1 MYIVFPIPNGAGG
14 IAAGRAVSVL
24 KHAIQKWSD
33 QYSISYK
40 TKIHKYTL
48 RLCLPRDEDYT
59 FFQLSW
65 NITCLLYTSPS
76 PRDRQKSRMPSS
88 A

>member
-1 MYIVFPIPNGAGG
+1 MYIVFPLPNGAGG
-14 IAAGRAVSVL
+14 IAAGRAVAVL
-24 KHAIQKWSD
+24 RHTIQKWSE

-65 NITCLLYTSPS
+65 NISGHYEFYQTRYSIITTES
-76 PRDRQKSRMPSS
+76 
-88 A
+88 

>member
-1 MYIVFPIPNGAGG
+1 MYIVFPLPNGAGG
-14 IAAGRAVSVL
+14 IAAGRAVAVL
-24 KHAIQKWSD
+24 RHAIQKWSE
-33 QYSISYK
+33 QHSISYK

-65 NITCLLYTSPS
+65 NINGHYEFYQTRYSIITTES
-76 PRDRQKSRMPSS
+76 
-88 A
+88 